1 MKNILKIL
9 SFTFTLII
17 ILISCKKDEHQI
29 FYEGGTPPALT
40 ASRTGTIPLSFTNS
54 AQEAIKLSWTNP
66 EYKFTTG
73 INSQDVNYLIEVD
86 TTGANFTNPKRQ
98 TISISKDLTKSFT
111 VAEFNDF
118 LLNQL
123 QLDSLSAHNLEI
135 RVTSSVGGSIPL
147 NSNVLKFT
155 GVKPYAIPPKVTP
168 PGTPPNYTDGKLYIT
183 GSATPASWMAGGD
196 PENLNQR
203 FTRISRTLYVINS
216 LALTGGQS
224 YLFVPIYGDWGH
236 KYGGVG
242 ANNTNNVDG
251 DDFKYD
257 TPGGAGDLKAPAV
270 SGNYKI
276 EVDFQRGKFTL
287 TKL

>member
-1 MKNILKIL
+1 MKNILKII
-9 SFTFTLII
+9 SFALAMMMIVV
-17 ILISCKKDEHQI
+17 SCKKDEHQI
-29 FYEGGTPPALT
+29 FYEGGTAPALT
-40 ASRTGTIPLSFTNS
+40 ASRTGTIPLSFGAASN
-54 AQEAIKLSWTNP
+54 EGLKLTWTNP

-73 INSQDVNYLIEVD
+73 INSQDVNYVIEID

-98 TISISKDLTKSFT
+98 TISISQDLTRSFT
-111 VAEFNDF
+111 VGEFNDF

-123 QLDSLSAHNLEI
+123 QLDSLSTHNVEI

-147 NSNVLKFT
+147 YSNVLKFT
-155 GVKPYAIPPKVTP
+155 GVKPYAIPPKVIP

-183 GSATPASWMAGGD
+183 GSATPGNWMGTGD
-196 PENLNQR
+196 PENLNQK
-203 FTRISRTLYVINS
+203 FTRLSRTLFVLNS
-216 LALTGGQS
+216 IALIGGQS
-224 YLFVPIYGDWGH
+224 YLLVPAYGDWNS

-251 DDFKYD
+251 DDFKVN
-257 TPGGAGDLKAPAV
+257 GGDLKAPAQ

>member
-1 MKNILKIL
+1 MKNILRTL
-9 SFTFTLII
+9 SFSVALAAVLF
-17 ILISCKKDEHQI
+17 SCEKDEHQI
-29 FYEGGTPPALT
+29 FYEGGTAPALT
-40 ASRTGTIPLSFTNS
+40 ASKTGTIPLSFAN
-54 AQEAIKLSWTNP
+54 AANEGIKLTWTNP

-73 INSQDVNYLIEVD
+73 ISSQDVNYLIEID

-98 TISISKDLTKSFT
+98 SIAISKDLTRTFT
-111 VAEFNDF
+111 VGEFNDF

-123 QLDSLSAHNLEI
+123 QLDSLSTHNVEI

-147 NSNVLKFT
+147 YSNVLKFT

-183 GSATPASWMAGGD
+183 GSATPGNWMGSGD
-196 PENLNQR
+196 PELLSQK
-203 FTRISRTLYVINS
+203 FTRVSRTLYVLNS
-216 LALTGGQS
+216 IALVGGQS
-224 YLFVPIYGDWGH
+224 YLLVPAYGDWNN

-242 ANNTNNVDG
+242 ANNANNVDG
-251 DDFKYD
+251 DDFKAN
-257 TPGGAGDLKAPAV
+257 GGDLKAPAV